1 VFLARKLLCILS
13 VFLCTPLV
21 CAQSKPGT
29 LNLIFT
35 TIDVPGAGFTAVLG
49 INGTGEMVGDYGQFV
64 GGATHGFSYMN
75 GSFTYFDYPGETVTV
90 PSGINDSGLITG
102 YTGTNPIFGFLYDG
116 TTFTTIQDGSDS
128 ATYTFGINNAGLI
141 VGGAGTLGA
150 TRGFELRGQ
159 QFKNISP
166 PPGGWIYVYVE
177 GINNFG
183 QIVGL
188 TSGAS
193 ISGFTYRNGKFQTV
207 SFPGATLTEAIGI
220 NDGGTIVGWY
230 NKATSSIYAFAL
242 RNGKYI
248 SFSYP
253 GAKDTSAYGISASGQ
268 IVGAYTLDY
277 QTYHGFVTS
286 PITDADFQ

>member
-1 VFLARKLLCILS
+1 MKLRADVLIIL
-13 VFLCTPLV
+13 VLTIV
-21 CAQSKPGT
+21 CSRLSFAQENVGST
-29 LNLIFT
+29 NLTFN

-166 PPGGWIYVYVE
+166 PPGGVDI
-177 GINNFG
+177 
-183 QIVGL
+183 
-188 TSGAS
+188 
-193 ISGFTYRNGKFQTV
+193 R
-207 SFPGATLTEAIGI
+207 
-220 NDGGTIVGWY
+220 
-230 NKATSSIYAFAL
+230 L
-242 RNGKYI
+242 RRG
-248 SFSYP
+248 
-253 GAKDTSAYGISASGQ
+253 
-268 IVGAYTLDY
+268 
-277 QTYHGFVTS
+277 H
-286 PITDADFQ
+286 